1 MILFEAQSCDVFN
14 VDENHYSKGSV
25 QEEKKQSLMETIYVC
40 HRPTVRD
47 VASSASGE
55 QLHCK
60 ALTRFELKQLM
71 VVTTKIM
78 LCCHGFRYDIT
89 SWGVFFLLCVP

>member
-40 HRPTVRD
+40 HRLN
-47 VASSASGE
+47 S
-55 QLHCK
+55 
-60 ALTRFELKQLM
+60 LKFQKLL
-71 VVTTKIM
+71 KITD
-78 LCCHGFRYDIT
+78 R
-89 SWGVFFLLCVP
+89 S